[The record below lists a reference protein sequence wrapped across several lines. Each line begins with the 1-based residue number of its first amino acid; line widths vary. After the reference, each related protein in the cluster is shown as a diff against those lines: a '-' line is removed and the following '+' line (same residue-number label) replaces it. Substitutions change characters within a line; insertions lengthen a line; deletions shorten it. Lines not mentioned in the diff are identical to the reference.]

1 MTAKSRPFSPR
12 AFDGVTQV
20 KPAPSAISAPN
31 HLEHIMS
38 GGLILLVVLALL
50 AVFGIFIFNQ
60 LVTLK
65 HNVGRAWSN
74 IDVLLKQRHDE
85 LPKLVETCKQ
95 YMQFEQETLEKVMQA
110 RNQVASARAS
120 HDIPA
125 LGQAEGALRLGL
137 GSLFAVAEAYPE
149 LKTNETFQHLQA
161 RITGLENAIA
171 DRREFYNDS
180 VNVNNVRV
188 EQFPDTIV
196 ARLFGFRQF
205 PLLRFAAEEKKDV
218 DLKQIFN
225 R

>member
-1 MTAKSRPFSPR
+1 MVF
-12 AFDGVTQV
+12 F
-20 KPAPSAISAPN
+20 I
-31 HLEHIMS
+31 
-38 GGLILLVVLALL
+38 VLALF
-50 AVFGIFIFNQ
+50 AVFDVFIFNQ

-65 HNVGRAWSN
+65 HNVGKAWSN
-74 IDVLLKQRHDE
+74 IDIPLKQRHDE

-95 YMQFEQETLEKVMQA
+95 YMQFEQKTLEKVM
-110 RNQVASARAS
+110 
-120 HDIPA
+120 
-125 LGQAEGALRLGL
+125 
-137 GSLFAVAEAYPE
+137 
-149 LKTNETFQHLQA
+149 QA

-218 DLKQIFN
+218 DLKQLFN